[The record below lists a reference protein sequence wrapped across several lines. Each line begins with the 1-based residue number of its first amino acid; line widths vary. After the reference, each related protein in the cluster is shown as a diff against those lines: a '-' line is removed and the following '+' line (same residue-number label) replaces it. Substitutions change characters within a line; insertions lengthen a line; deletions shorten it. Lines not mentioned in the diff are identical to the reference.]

1 MILNLRYFTEFSNR
15 MPLTQATLQTAG
27 PGSQAPAGLA
37 GLVSPVPWRLLGAF
51 SLRTLLQGA
60 AGARHSCKTLGNS
73 NSFITAPRG
82 RSRSDSPFNRP
93 GPRGA
98 VRRRTWLGAAGEQ
111 TSGPRAGPLRATSH
125 RRCLPS
131 RPGGP
136 PLQSAQPSRER
147 VHAALSVTLMSPRTL
162 TLRGPRRLRFPADAG
177 REGAPHTGRPFASG
191 SPVEGGVW
199 GFPREETFKA
209 SG

>member
-15 MPLTQATLQTAG
+15 MPLTQAALQTAG

-37 GLVSPVPWRLLGAF
+37 GLVSLGPRRLLGAF

-60 AGARHSCKTLGNS
+60 AGARHSSKTLGNS

-98 VRRRTWLGAAGEQ
+98 VRRRTWLALGWGLPESRHLAPGLDRSEPPATDAAC
-111 TSGPRAGPLRATSH
+111 PAAPAGHL
-125 RRCLPS
+125 CK
-131 RPGGP
+131 
-136 PLQSAQPSRER
+136 
-147 VHAALSVTLMSPRTL
+147 ALSQ
-162 TLRGPRRLRFPADAG
+162 AAK
-177 REGAPHTGRPFASG
+177 G
-191 SPVEGGVW
+191 ST
-199 GFPREETFKA
+199 RH
-209 SG
+209 

>member
-1 MILNLRYFTEFSNR
+1 M
-15 MPLTQATLQTAG
+15 QTAG

-37 GLVSPVPWRLLGAF
+37 GLVSLVPRRLLGAF

-60 AGARHSCKTLGNS
+60 AGARHSSKTLGNS
-73 NSFITAPRG
+73 NSFIRPHGDVVAVILPLTGRAPR
-82 RSRSDSPFNRP
+82 
-93 GPRGA
+93 RGEEA
-98 VRRRTWLGAAGEQ
+98 HLARTWLGAAGEQ

-125 RRCLPS
+125 QRCLPS

-147 VHAALSVTLMSPRTL
+147 VHAALSVTLMSPRSL
-162 TLRGPRRLRFPADAG
+162 TLRGPRRLQFPADAG